1 MKKSKKRGTA
11 AALIANIIF
20 GFSFLFTTL
29 ALETGASPLILVAA
43 RFTVAFLV
51 LAVLCLLGV
60 VKINLRGKRLFPIIL
75 MGLCQP
81 FLYFIFETYGLK
93 FVSSSISG
101 VIISTVP
108 IAVILI
114 HCLFFGGRVT
124 VRQGAFSALSVVGVI
139 AVSILSNK
147 GEMRFSYGGAA
158 LLLLAV
164 LSAAM
169 FNILSNRESENFTS
183 VERTFVMFAVAA
195 VGFNLLAP
203 AVLQKNYI
211 SELTFAFSQPMFSV
225 SVAYLAVVSS
235 VAAFLLY
242 NFAASN
248 ITVVEAAS
256 FSSVISI
263 CSVVAGI
270 TILKEKADIWQILCC
285 AVIIL
290 GVWGVNAAP
299 SQGEKSREHK

>member
-1 MKKSKKRGTA
+1 MKNTKIRGIA
-11 AALIANIIF
+11 AALVANIIF

-29 ALETGASPLILVAA
+29 ALGTGASPLILVAA

-51 LAVLCLLGV
+51 LGILCLFGTV
-60 VKINLRGKRLFPIIL
+60 RINLKGKRILPVIL

-93 FVSSSISG
+93 AVSSSVSG

-124 VRQGAFSALSVVGVI
+124 LRQGVFSVLSVGGVI
-139 AVSILSNK
+139 AVSILSDK

-164 LSAAM
+164 FSAAM
-169 FNILSNRESENFTS
+169 FNILSNRESENFTPQ
-183 VERTFVMFAVAA
+183 ERTFVMFAVAA
-195 VGFNLLAP
+195 VGFNILAP
-203 AVLQKNYI
+203 AVLRENYV
-211 SELTFAFSQPMFSV
+211 SEICRAFSSPMFSV

-242 NFAASN
+242 NYATSS

-270 TILKEKADIWQILCC
+270 TILKEKANFWQILCC
-285 AVIIL
+285 AVIIF
-290 GVWGVNAAP
+290 GVWGVNSSPVRQKAN
-299 SQGEKSREHK
+299 K